1 MFILSQYIEVE
12 RKEQQNMETL
22 VQGRQIVNGKP
33 SVEYTTQLMPDGT
46 TKKTVIKP
54 KEQFF

>member
-1 MFILSQYIEVE
+1 
-12 RKEQQNMETL
+12 METL

-54 KEQFF
+54 KEQFVRNQTAKNH

>member
-46 TKKTVIKP
+46 TKKTIVKP
-54 KEQFF
+54 KE